1 MNCNS
6 LKVNSKVKEKGPA
19 GKTAI
24 YLPLIPIGYDWYV
37 LVTCG
42 FRCLCA
48 VSLRLQIIMFGDR
61 IEIETKYLNQRR
73 GDPMEKILRINMGAD
88 GGPAITEG
96 LLGEYAGLGGRALT
110 SIIIASEVPPACHPL
125 SADNKIVIAPGL
137 LSGTQAAMSGRLSIG
152 CKSPLTGGIKE
163 SNAGGQPAQVIA
175 RLGFAAIILE
185 GKPEGDDLYRIL
197 IDKVGVKIEID
208 NSLRMLGNYAA
219 VDKMKKEF
227 GDHITCISIGQAG
240 EMKLTAASIACT
252 DMEGRPARHAGRGGP
267 GAVMGSK
274 RVKMIVL
281 NDEGLQNRQPKDP
294 EKFRQANKVFIEGLR
309 KHAVTGEALP
319 AYGTNV
325 LTNILNEAGGYP
337 TYNFKEGRFAGAAKI
352 SGETMAG
359 LEAERKGMPTHG
371 CHRGCVIRCSGI
383 YNDKDGH
390 YISKQ
395 PEYETVWSHGGHCGI
410 DDIDK
415 IALMD
420 FIEDDIGL
428 DTIDTGVAIG
438 LAMDAGLIAYGD
450 ADAAVGLLKEIEKGT
465 PLGRIIGSGA
475 ALTGRVFGIERVPVV
490 KGQAIPAYDPRAVK
504 GLGVTYATST
514 MGADHTAGYATAT
527 NILKVGGFVDPL
539 KPQGQVELSRNLQIA
554 TAAIDSTG
562 MCVFIA
568 FALLDIPET
577 FAALLD
583 MLNAMY
589 GINLTPENVAELGQ
603 KVLKVEH
610 EFNIKAGFT
619 KEHDRLPAFFRTQHL
634 LPHDV
639 VFDVTDEELD
649 SVYNF

>member
-1 MNCNS
+1 
-6 LKVNSKVKEKGPA
+6 
-19 GKTAI
+19 
-24 YLPLIPIGYDWYV
+24 
-37 LVTCG
+37 
-42 FRCLCA
+42 
-48 VSLRLQIIMFGDR
+48 
-61 IEIETKYLNQRR
+61 
-73 GDPMEKILRINMGAD
+73 MGAE
-88 GGPAITEG
+88 GGPGFQESP
-96 LLGEYAGLGGRALT
+96 LGEFAGLGGRGLT
-110 SIIIASEVPPACHPL
+110 STIIAGEVPPACHPL
-125 SADNKIVIAPGL
+125 SPENKLVIAPGL
-137 LSGTQAAMSGRLSIG
+137 LSGTNAAMSGRLSIG

-163 SNAGGQPAQVIA
+163 SNSGGQPAQVLA
-175 RLGFAAIILE
+175 RLGYAAIILE
-185 GKPEGDDLYRIL
+185 GKPKGDDLYRIR
-197 IDKVGVKIEID
+197 ITKNGVTIEAD

-219 VDKMKKEF
+219 VDKMKNEF
-227 GDHITCISIGQAG
+227 GDHIACISIGQAG
-240 EMKLTAASIACT
+240 EMRLAASSIACT

-274 RVKMIVL
+274 CVKMIVL
-281 NDEGLQNRQPKDP
+281 DDEGMSTRQPKDP
-294 EKFRQANKVFIEGLR
+294 EKFRKANQIFIEGLR

-337 TYNFKEGRFAGAAKI
+337 TYNFKEGRFAGASKI

-359 LEAERKGMPTHG
+359 LETERGGTPTHG

-390 YISKQ
+390 FVSKQ
-395 PEYETVWSHGGHCGI
+395 PEYETVWAHGGHCGI
-410 DDIDK
+410 DDLDK

-420 FIEDDIGL
+420 FIEDDTGL

-438 LAMDAGLIAYGD
+438 LAMEAGLIKYGD
-450 ADAAVGLLKEIEKGT
+450 ADAAINLVKEVGKGT

-475 ALTGRVFGIERVPVV
+475 AVTGRVFGLDRIPVV

-539 KPQGQVELSRNLQIA
+539 KPEGQVELSRNLQIA

-568 FALLDIPET
+568 FALMDIPET
-577 FAALLD
+577 FTALLD
-583 MLNAMY
+583 MLNSFY
-589 GINLTPENVAELGQ
+589 GSDLTPENVVELGQ
-603 KVLKVEH
+603 KILKVEH
-610 EFNIKAGFT
+610 DFNTRAGFT
-619 KEHDRLPAFFRTQHL
+619 KEHDRLPAFFRVQPVA
-634 LPHDV
+634 PHNV
-639 VFDVTDEELD
+639 TFDIPDEELD
-649 SVYNF
+649 KVFNF